1 MQTPKKCRQ
10 KLLGVFGGSEL
21 RLDFYGMQLFRI
33 SERDSKLR
41 SSRSLIDPHEPA
53 FVERYFFLF
62 PFSGLLGL
70 YPEWGSNMAW
80 SRP

>member
-1 MQTPKKCRQ
+1 
-10 KLLGVFGGSEL
+10 
-21 RLDFYGMQLFRI
+21 MQLFRI